1 MRSPSVPVR
10 MLTICSLSIGFLLLL
25 PRGHPQCIQHIKGL
39 VCMPNHMASLQM
51 TSMILS
57 IVPLLIQEQ
66 VNPDGGLANLY
77 VYRWTC

>member
-1 MRSPSVPVR
+1 
-10 MLTICSLSIGFLLLL
+10 
-25 PRGHPQCIQHIKGL
+25 
-39 VCMPNHMASLQM
+39 MPNHMASLQM
-51 TSMILS
+51 CVLQYLVFSSPPRWVLGLLKNCFSGLNILSLRTSMILS